1 MHISLDNESMYI
13 NNIYLKIQSSFHGMI
28 ISGLADIATSTSSF
42 QVLSFNIT
50 NTLPTKVVF
59 SITSML
65 LNVFIFLSRTSCHLY
80 STFTHL
86 SLCSSSSFLLNVTIF
101 RNLIWVCQL
110 EFNFSMS
117 LIPLGLG
124 VSVCIC
130 AQLHSRVCVRL
141 FLTLCTV
148 ACQTPPSTGFSK
160 QEYWRGL
167 PCPPPGCPF
176 PTQGLNQH
184 LIHLLHCR
192 QILYHWATEET
203 LEVDRYFLL
212 NILW

>member
-1 MHISLDNESMYI
+1 MYI
-13 NNIYLKIQSSFHGMI
+13 NKIYLNIPSSFHGMI

-59 SITSML
+59 SVTSKL
-65 LNVFIFLSRTSCHLY
+65 LNVFILLSRISCHLY
-80 STFTHL
+80 STFIHL
-86 SLCSSSSFLLNVTIF
+86 ALCSPSSSFLLSVTIF

-124 VSVCIC
+124 VSVCVC
-130 AQLHSRVCVRL
+130 AQLHSHVCVGL

-148 ACQTPPSTGFSK
+148 ACQTPLSLGFSK
-160 QEYWRGL
+160 QEYWSGL
-167 PCPPPGCPF
+167 PCPPPGCLPNSGTE
-176 PTQGLNQH
+176 PASNASPALQTDSLP
-184 LIHLLHCR
+184 LS
-192 QILYHWATEET
+192 HWG
-203 LEVDRYFLL
+203 
-212 NILW
+212 NSGSW